1 MAVTKKIY
9 RSATDVKISG
19 VCGGIAEYFDVDAT
33 IIRLLWVL
41 ASCMTGVMLGLI
53 AYIACVFIIPVDPGC
68 IDVEYK
74 EK

>member
-1 MAVTKKIY
+1 MAVTKKLY
-9 RSATDVKISG
+9 RSATEKKISG

-41 ASCMTGVMLGLI
+41 ASCMTGVLLGLL